1 VSRLKRRNR
10 ISGQWS
16 ARLIEM
22 LESPAYRALSLS
34 AHRVISRI
42 EIELGHHGGN
52 DNGRLPVTFEDFT
65 DYGIHHNAIAPAIRE
80 AEALGFIRI
89 MERGR
94 GGNAEH
100 RQPNKFFLTFAHGRD
115 SRASPPTHD
124 WRKIE
129 SLEEAIEIAQAARHS
144 KNPRAVQFAERRNRK
159 TKNRYRK
166 PVVAPHP
173 EIGSETAKSPH
184 PETGSTASPPK
195 PVRLSIS
202 PVGERSGATEA
213 SLQPDLGPDE
223 CKLIP
228 LVWTTPVVTEV
239 MDQFAA
245 AAIRTALT
253 PTVSPHL
260 RQAIVQR
267 GWAMPQ
273 NTKETA

>member
-1 VSRLKRRNR
+1 VSIKRRNR

-16 ARLIEM
+16 PRLIEM
-22 LESPAYRALSLS
+22 LESPAYCALSLS

-89 MERGR
+89 TERGR

-129 SLEEAIEIAQAARHS
+129 TLDEAIEIAQAARGN
-144 KNPRAVQFAERRNRK
+144 KNPRAVQFAERRAKK
-159 TKNRYRK
+159 TKGQYRN
-166 PVVAPHP
+166 PVVVPHP
-173 EIGSETAKSPH
+173 EIGSEISKCPH
-184 PETGSTASPPK
+184 PKTGSTASPPK

-202 PVGERSGATEA
+202 RGGAADYPQARSTQAYAGYGSLPLELRLMALGLLSAKNFRPQKIDGAA
-213 SLQPDLGPDE
+213 
-223 CKLIP
+223 
-228 LVWTTPVVTEV
+228 
-239 MDQFAA
+239 
-245 AAIRTALT
+245 
-253 PTVSPHL
+253 
-260 RQAIVQR
+260 
-267 GWAMPQ
+267 
-273 NTKETA
+273 